1 MLMIEAD
8 SYRFTWIL
16 GELFDRDYQLGL
28 VLSPKYIARQASIS
42 STQLTSEGWK
52 VKESPSLAQ

>member
-8 SYRFTWIL
+8 SYRFIWIL
-16 GELFDRDYQLGL
+16 GALFDRDYQLGL

-42 STQLTSEGWK
+42 SSQLTFKGTVPEYHGK
-52 VKESPSLAQ
+52 